1 MKKEEI
7 VAKINELFATLPGST
22 LAQQDDIPAQYAGT
36 VLFDAPLVGFG
47 AADDALFDEYKKVGV
62 IGPWHM
68 SPDEWLGAA
77 QSVISVFF
85 PISEQVRASNRCMK
99 EDASLQ
105 WLYARIEGQ
114 RYIAQFTKTLAQW
127 LTENGANVCIPA
139 TDPRFASMRIGQGMT
154 GYEEIDETTFG
165 SNWSERHAAYVCGL
179 GTFGLSKGLITK
191 KGIAGR
197 FTSIITDLPLPAD
210 ERAYTDIYEY
220 CTRCGACIVRCPADA
235 IDLAHGKDHVR
246 CDTKLEDSKKLFAP
260 RYGCGLCQVKVP
272 CEAGIPKKK

>member
-1 MKKEEI
+1 MEREQI
-7 VAKINELFATLPGST
+7 IAKINELFATLPGNILT
-22 LAQQDDIPAQYAGT
+22 EQDVIPAQYVGT
-36 VLFDAPLVGFG
+36 VLFDTPLIGFG
-47 AADDALFDEYKKVGV
+47 TADDALFDEYKKAGV

-68 SPDEWLGAA
+68 SPNEWLDGA

-99 EDASLQ
+99 DGASLP

-114 RYIAQFTKTLAQW
+114 RYIVQFTKTLAQW
-127 LTENGANVCIPA
+127 LAENGANICIPA
-139 TDPRFASMRIGQGMT
+139 ADQRFSAMRVGQGMT
-154 GYEEIDETTFG
+154 GYEGIDETTFG

-197 FTSIITDLPLPAD
+197 FTSLITDLPLSAD
-210 ERAYTDIYEY
+210 ERPYTDVYEY
-220 CTRCGACIVRCPADA
+220 CTRCGACIARCPVGA
-235 IDLAHGKDHVR
+235 IDLERGKDHVR
-246 CDTKLEDSKKLFAP
+246 CDTQVEGSRKLFAP

-272 CEAGIPKKK
+272 CEAGIPKRK